1 MNQEQ
6 SYHYLGTERIA
17 KLMLRFSIP
26 CVFSLVISALYNIVD
41 QIFIGN
47 SELSALGNAATGIVF
62 PVFVISQAVAW
73 CVGDGCAAYLNI
85 CQGRRDTE
93 NAHKSVGTGVTL
105 TFISGV
111 IIAAVF
117 IPFSRQI
124 LTAFGASDNILNMA
138 VEYANVVALFL
149 PVYMLSNMMGAAIRA
164 DGSPNWAMAS
174 IVIGAVIN
182 IFLDYLFIFVFRWGM
197 FGAAL
202 ATGIGQAVSF
212 LIALIYFFNT
222 KTFKLTLK
230 SFVPDFKAF
239 SGAFKLG
246 ISTFITQITIVV
258 IVIVCNMTLAK
269 YGAMSQYGADIPI
282 AILGI
287 ESKVFTIV
295 VNIVV
300 GIVLGCQPIISYN
313 MGARNYTRVRK
324 IYNAILLCTV
334 IVGIVATLLFQF
346 APRFII
352 SLFGE
357 PTNIPNPEDYWV
369 FGEKTFR
376 IFLGLVLFTCI
387 TKMTS
392 IFFQASG
399 KPVQATIVSMIRDLI
414 FFVPLVLIMPVF
426 WGIDGAL
433 FASPIADLVAMIITT
448 VLTVAF
454 IAKLKTKAK

>member
-6 SYHYLGTERIA
+6 SYHILGKERIA

-62 PVFVISQAVAW
+62 PIFVISQAIAW

-93 NAHKSVGTGVTL
+93 NSHKAVGTGVTITL
-105 TFISGV
+105 ISGI

-138 VEYANVVALFL
+138 VEYANVVAFFL
-149 PVYMLSNMMGAAIRA
+149 PIYMLSNMMGAAIRA

-182 IFLDYLFIFVFRWGM
+182 IVLDYLFIFVFSWGM
-197 FGAAL
+197 FGAAF

-222 KTFKLTLK
+222 KTFRLTLK
-230 SFVPDFKAF
+230 SFIPDFKAF

-269 YGAMSQYGADIPI
+269 YGALSQYGADIPI

-295 VNIVV
+295 VNVVV

-313 MGARNYTRVRK
+313 MGAKNYTRVRK

-334 IVGIVATLLFQF
+334 VVGAIATLLFQF
-346 APRFII
+346 APRAII
-352 SLFGE
+352 SLFGD

-376 IFLGLVLFTCI
+376 IFLGLVLFTCV

-399 KPVQATIVSMIRDLI
+399 KPIQATVVSMIRDLV
-414 FFVPLVLIMPVF
+414 FFVPLVLILPVYM
-426 WGIDGAL
+426 GIDGAL
-433 FASPIADLVAMIITT
+433 IASPVADLVAMVISA
-448 VLTVAF
+448 VLTISF
-454 IAKLKTKAK
+454 ISKLKKKAR